1 VAHFQKCSQDFN
13 HRTTELMQTVVDPWC
28 PGEPVPGGLEQ
39 DKSAFQWLEEEG
51 FLASERQV
59 HN

>member
-1 VAHFQKCSQDFN
+1 
-13 HRTTELMQTVVDPWC
+13 MQTVVDPWC